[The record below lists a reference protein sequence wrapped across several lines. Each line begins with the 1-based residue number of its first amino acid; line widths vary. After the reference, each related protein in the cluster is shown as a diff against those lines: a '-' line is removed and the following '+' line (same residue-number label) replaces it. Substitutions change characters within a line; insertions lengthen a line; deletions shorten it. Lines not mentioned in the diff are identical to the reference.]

1 MSLFQSF
8 GTPAVRMSF
17 FQSFSLIFLDPY
29 VFQNCWLLHPTV
41 ILQRKLFFMVEK
53 VGRKW
58 MMGDLGSTN
67 PTIGR
72 YSILLPIKLYQLTLC
87 LKPHHERNFR
97 GGRILSQDFHH
108 LFCLT
113 NLQRRQREVQGCGFL
128 IYANKPS
135 SLLEPKYKKE
145 GDEKIYE
152 H

>member
-1 MSLFQSF
+1 MEIASVMIIICVMPWNSCGQNEFSSVFWNSCGQNEFLSVFQSH
-8 GTPAVRMSF
+8 
-17 FQSFSLIFLDPY
+17 FLDPY
-29 VFQNCWLLHPTV
+29 VFQNFWLLHPTV
-41 ILQRKLFFMVEK
+41 ILQRKLFFMVENL
-53 VGRKW
+53 GRKW

-113 NLQRRQREVQGCGFL
+113 NLQRR
-128 IYANKPS
+128 
-135 SLLEPKYKKE
+135 
-145 GDEKIYE
+145 
-152 H
+152 